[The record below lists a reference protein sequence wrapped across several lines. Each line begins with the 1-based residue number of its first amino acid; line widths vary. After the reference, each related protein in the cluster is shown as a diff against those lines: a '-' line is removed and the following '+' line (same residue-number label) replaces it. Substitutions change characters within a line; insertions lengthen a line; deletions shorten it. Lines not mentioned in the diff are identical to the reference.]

1 MKKNIICEGKTCF
14 GEHKKLNVIC
24 NKSDCKYW
32 HKKPECQNCILIAA
46 DEGERT
52 LQEIG
57 EMFGVTRMRVCQIE
71 KQILKKLSGNKGL
84 VS

>member
-1 MKKNIICEGKTCF
+1 MKKSIICEGTTCF
-14 GEHKKLNVIC
+14 SEHKKLNVIC
-24 NKSDCKYW
+24 EKSDCKYW
-32 HKKPECQNCILIAA
+32 HEKPECQNCILIAA

-71 KQILKKLSGNKGL
+71 KQILKKLSGNKKL
-84 VS
+84 NS